1 MKDYSISFAG
11 YVYARDILDIEP
23 WKSNKQDK
31 IQNEWKLINPFAAPF
46 VKPKKAFR
54 FTELRLLFYT
64 RLVVNFILTLLVT
77 GGGGCLYGVLKHPRQ
92 HTRLNK
98 HLAKQPA

>member
-1 MKDYSISFAG
+1 M
-11 YVYARDILDIEP
+11 YARDILDIEP

-31 IQNEWKLINPFAAPF
+31 TQNEWKLINPFAAPF

-77 GGGGCLYGVLKHPRQ
+77 GGGGGGGGGGACMGCSSTQ
-92 HTRLNK
+92 DT
-98 HLAKQPA
+98 QQTFG

>member
-1 MKDYSISFAG
+1 M
-11 YVYARDILDIEP
+11 YARDILDIDP

-64 RLVVNFILTLLVT
+64 RLVVNFILTLLVR
-77 GGGGCLYGVLKHPRQ
+77 GGVLVWGAQAPK
-92 HTRLNK
+92 TLNK
-98 HLAKQPA
+98 HLTKQPA